1 MTRALICVP
10 ITLSQT
16 APSKAND
23 QTNYMKSIS
32 RQTIAIT
39 GATGFIGSLLVRYHI
54 NLGDQ
59 VRILSRRQVNDLHGV
74 TSFTGDLRQQIPPK
88 FLHGV
93 DIVYHLAAE
102 LNDPSLMRAVNV
114 DGTSNLLAAAVS
126 AGVRRWIQLSS
137 IGVYGPPTC
146 PVVTEA
152 TVPMPLNEY
161 EHTKLASDLLVKETC
176 KNTSLEYS
184 ILRPSNVIGAKMKN
198 GSFAALVN
206 AVRRGRFCYFGPRG
220 SIATYVHVDDV
231 ARALVACRDAQSGSV
246 FNLSSDCLWEELI
259 DQISLLVGVR
269 APRLRL
275 PAMPVKMVLRA
286 LESRIRL
293 PITCS
298 RLASLTN
305 RSRYSSER
313 IVRELGFTYSRP
325 MPVGIEDVVA
335 VMR

>member
-1 MTRALICVP
+1 
-10 ITLSQT
+10 
-16 APSKAND
+16 
-23 QTNYMKSIS
+23 MKSTKQS
-32 RQTIAIT
+32 VIAIT
-39 GATGFIGSLLVRYHI
+39 GATGFIGIALVKALAESM
-54 NLGDQ
+54 NE
-59 VRILSRRQVNDLHGV
+59 VRILSRKQTIESPALFGAKH
-74 TSFTGDLRQQIPPK
+74 FQGDIELAIPAG
-88 FLHGV
+88 FLEGV
-93 DIVYHLAAE
+93 DTVYHLAAE
-102 LNDPSLMRAVNV
+102 LEEPSKMYTVNV
-114 DGTSNLLAAAVS
+114 RGTSALLASAIA

-152 TVPMPLNEY
+152 TVPMPLKEY
-161 EHTKLASDLLVKETC
+161 ERTKLASDLLVEKTC

-198 GSFAALVN
+198 GSFGALVN
-206 AVRRGRFCYFGPRG
+206 AVRSGRFCYFGPSG

-231 ARALVACRDAQSGSV
+231 ARALVACRDAPSGSV
-246 FNLSSDCLWEELI
+246 FNLSSDCMWEELI
-259 DQISLLVGVR
+259 GRISLLVGVR
-269 APRLRL
+269 PPRLRL

-286 LESRIRL
+286 LEGRLPL

>member
-1 MTRALICVP
+1 MP
-10 ITLSQT
+10 PTL
-16 APSKAND
+16 PR
-23 QTNYMKSIS
+23 IV
-32 RQTIAIT
+32 AIT
-39 GATGFIGSLLVRYHI
+39 GATGLIGVALVKALAESM
-54 NLGDQ
+54 NE
-59 VRILSRRQVNDLHGV
+59 VRILSRKQTIDSPDLFGAKH
-74 TSFTGDLRQQIPPK
+74 FQGDIGLAIPAG
-88 FLHGV
+88 FLEGV
-93 DIVYHLAAE
+93 DTLYHLAAE
-102 LNDPSLMRAVNV
+102 LEEPSKMYTVNV
-114 DGTSNLLAAAVS
+114 RGTSALLASAIA

-161 EHTKLASDLLVKETC
+161 ERTKLASDLLVKETC

-231 ARALVACRDAQSGSV
+231 ARALVACRDAQPGSV
-246 FNLSSDCLWEELI
+246 FNLSSDCMWEELI
-259 DQISLLVGVR
+259 GRISLLVGVR
-269 APRLRL
+269 PPRLRL

-286 LESRIRL
+286 LEGRIRL

-325 MPVGIEDVVA
+325 MPDGIEDVVKA
-335 VMR
+335 MR

>member
-1 MTRALICVP
+1 MKP
-10 ITLSQT
+10 NLS
-16 APSKAND
+16 
-23 QTNYMKSIS
+23 
-32 RQTIAIT
+32 QTIAIT
-39 GATGFIGSLLVRYHI
+39 GGSGFIGTLLVRHHI

-59 VRILSRRQVNDLHGV
+59 VRILSRHRADALPDLHG
-74 TSFTGDLRQQIPPK
+74 SMPFQGDFSQHIPRN
-88 FLHGV
+88 FLDGA
-93 DIVYHLAAE
+93 DLVYHLAAE
-102 LNDPSLMRAVNV
+102 LGDESRMHAVNV
-114 DGTSNLLAAAVS
+114 VGTSNLLGAAIS
-126 AGVRRWIQLSS
+126 AGVRRWVQLSS

-161 EHTKLASDLLVKETC
+161 ERTKLASDLLVEETC
-176 KNTSLEYS
+176 KNTSMEYS
-184 ILRPSNVIGAKMKN
+184 ILRPSNVIGTKMKN

-231 ARALVACRDAQSGSV
+231 ARALVACRDAPSGSV

-259 DQISLLVGVR
+259 DRISLLVGVR
-269 APRLRL
+269 PPRLRL

-286 LESRIRL
+286 LEGRIRL

>member
-1 MTRALICVP
+1 
-10 ITLSQT
+10 
-16 APSKAND
+16 
-23 QTNYMKSIS
+23 MKSLRRS
-32 RQTIAIT
+32 VIAVT
-39 GATGFIGSLLVRYHI
+39 GGSSFVGAALTKIHCRRGDSVR
-54 NLGDQ
+54 L
-59 VRILSRRQVNDLHGV
+59 LSRLDNCSELDPAMVVHFR
-74 TSFTGDLRQQIPPK
+74 GDICQSIPPG
-88 FLHGV
+88 FLEGV
-93 DIVYHLAAE
+93 ETVYHLAAE
-102 LNDPSLMRAVNV
+102 LHDQSRMNAVNV
-114 DGTSNLLAAAVS
+114 DGTSTLLAAAGA
-126 AGVRRWIQLSS
+126 AGVRRWVQLSS
-137 IGVYGPPTC
+137 VGVYGPPTC
-146 PVVTEA
+146 PVVTEV

-161 EHTKLASDLLVKETC
+161 ERTKLASDLLVEETC

-231 ARALVACRDAQSGSV
+231 ARALVACRDAPSGSV

-259 DQISLLVGVR
+259 DRISLLVGVR
-269 APRLRL
+269 PPRLRL

-286 LESRIRL
+286 LEGRIRL

>member
-1 MTRALICVP
+1 MP
-10 ITLSQT
+10 PTL
-16 APSKAND
+16 PRKV
-23 QTNYMKSIS
+23 
-32 RQTIAIT
+32 AIT
-39 GATGFIGSLLVRYHI
+39 GATGFIGVTLVKALAER
-54 NLGDQ
+54 GDE
-59 VRILSRRQVNDLHGV
+59 VRILSRHLSVSTGVFQGLKLFQGDICRQIDRMFLNGV
-74 TSFTGDLRQQIPPK
+74 HT
-88 FLHGV
+88 
-93 DIVYHLAAE
+93 VYHLAAE
-102 LNDPSLMRAVNV
+102 LTDESRMHAVNV

-126 AGVRRWIQLSS
+126 AGVCRWIQLSS

-146 PVVTEA
+146 PVVTSA
-152 TVPMPLNEY
+152 TVAMPLNEY
-161 EHTKLASDLLVKETC
+161 ERTKLAAVRLVEETC

-198 GSFAALVN
+198 GSFGALVN

-231 ARALVACRDAQSGSV
+231 ARALIACQDAPSGSV
-246 FNLSSDCLWEELI
+246 FNLSSDCMWEELI
-259 DQISLLVGVR
+259 GQISLLVGVR
-269 APRLRL
+269 PPRLRL

-286 LESRIRL
+286 LEGRLRL

-313 IVRELGFTYSRP
+313 IVREIGFTYSRP

-335 VMR
+335 VIQ

>member
-1 MTRALICVP
+1 MP
-10 ITLSQT
+10 M
-16 APSKAND
+16 
-23 QTNYMKSIS
+23 NYMKSIS

-39 GATGFIGSLLVRYHI
+39 GATGFIGSLLVKYHI

-74 TSFTGDLRQQIPPK
+74 TPFTGDLRQQIPVK

-102 LNDPSLMRAVNV
+102 LDDPSLMRAVNV
-114 DGTSNLLAAAVS
+114 DGTSNLLAAAIS
-126 AGVRRWIQLSS
+126 AGVCRWIQLSS

-146 PVVTEA
+146 PVVTEV

-161 EHTKLASDLLVKETC
+161 ERTKLASDLLVEETC
-176 KNTSLEYS
+176 KNTSMEYS

-198 GSFAALVN
+198 GSFGALVN

-231 ARALVACRDAQSGSV
+231 ARALVACRDAPSGSV
-246 FNLSSDCLWEELI
+246 FNLSSDCLWDDLI
-259 DQISLLVGVR
+259 CEIAHLVGVR

-275 PAMPVKMVLRA
+275 PLIPLQVALRGLEGRVK
-286 LESRIRL
+286 L
-293 PITCS
+293 PITSS

-305 RSRYSSER
+305 RSTYSSTR
-313 IVRELGFTYSRP
+313 IIQDLGFTYSRP
-325 MPVGIEDVVA
+325 MPDGIEDVVKA
-335 VMR
+335 MR

>member
-1 MTRALICVP
+1 MP
-10 ITLSQT
+10 PTL
-16 APSKAND
+16 PRKV
-23 QTNYMKSIS
+23 
-32 RQTIAIT
+32 AIT
-39 GATGFIGSLLVRYHI
+39 GATGFIGVALIKALAER
-54 NLGDQ
+54 GDE
-59 VRILSRRQVNDLHGV
+59 VRILSRHLSVSTGV
-74 TSFTGDLRQQIPPK
+74 FQGLKLFQGDICHQIDRM
-88 FLHGV
+88 FLDGV
-93 DIVYHLAAE
+93 HTVYHLAAE
-102 LNDPSLMRAVNV
+102 LSDESRMHAVNV
-114 DGTSNLLAAAVS
+114 VGTSNLLTAAVS
-126 AGVRRWIQLSS
+126 AGVCRWVQLSS

-161 EHTKLASDLLVKETC
+161 ERTKLASDLLVKETC

-231 ARALVACRDAQSGSV
+231 ARALVACRDAPSGSV

-259 DQISLLVGVR
+259 DRISLLVGVR
-269 APRLRL
+269 PPRLRL

-286 LESRIRL
+286 LEGRIRL

-313 IVRELGFTYSRP
+313 IVRELGFEYSRP
-325 MPVGIEDVVA
+325 MPEGIEDVVA

>member
-1 MTRALICVP
+1 
-10 ITLSQT
+10 
-16 APSKAND
+16 
-23 QTNYMKSIS
+23 MKSTKQS
-32 RQTIAIT
+32 VTAIT
-39 GATGFIGSLLVRYHI
+39 GATGFIGVALVKALAGRG
-54 NLGDQ
+54 NE
-59 VRILSRRQVNDLHGV
+59 VRILSRKQTIESPALFGAKH
-74 TSFTGDLRQQIPPK
+74 FQGDIGLAIPAG
-88 FLHGV
+88 FLEGV
-93 DIVYHLAAE
+93 DTLYHLAAE
-102 LNDPSLMRAVNV
+102 LEEPSKMYTVNV
-114 DGTSNLLAAAVS
+114 RGTSALLASAIA

-146 PVVTEA
+146 PVVTEV

-161 EHTKLASDLLVKETC
+161 ERTKLASDLLVEETC

-231 ARALVACRDAQSGSV
+231 ARALVACRDAPSGSV

-259 DQISLLVGVR
+259 DRISLLVGVR
-269 APRLRL
+269 PPRLRL

-286 LESRIRL
+286 LEGRIRL

-313 IVRELGFTYSRP
+313 IVRELGFEYSRP
-325 MPVGIEDVVA
+325 MPEGIEDVVA

>member
-1 MTRALICVP
+1 MP
-10 ITLSQT
+10 PTL
-16 APSKAND
+16 PRKV
-23 QTNYMKSIS
+23 
-32 RQTIAIT
+32 AIT
-39 GATGFIGSLLVRYHI
+39 GATGFIGVALIKALAER
-54 NLGDQ
+54 GDE
-59 VRILSRRQVNDLHGV
+59 VRILSRNLSVSTGV
-74 TSFTGDLRQQIPPK
+74 FQGLKLFQGDICHQIDHM
-88 FLHGV
+88 FLDGV
-93 DIVYHLAAE
+93 DTVYHLAAE
-102 LNDPSLMRAVNV
+102 LADESRMHAVNV
-114 DGTSNLLAAAVS
+114 VGTSNLLTAAVS
-126 AGVRRWIQLSS
+126 AGVCRWIQLSS

-146 PVVTEA
+146 PVVTEV

-161 EHTKLASDLLVKETC
+161 ERTKLASDLLVEETC

-231 ARALVACRDAQSGSV
+231 ARALVACRDAPSGSV
-246 FNLSSDCLWEELI
+246 FNLSSDCMWEELI
-259 DQISLLVGVR
+259 DQIALLVDVR
-269 APRLRL
+269 PPRLRL

-286 LESRIRL
+286 LEGRIRL

-325 MPVGIEDVVA
+325 MPEGIEDVVKA
-335 VMR
+335 MR